1 LQLRQ
6 QYNPISTENN
16 GDLNGVAV
24 RRPLTLMARRAAPP
38 VLAPPRES
46 EIADRAIRRALDAL
60 DQVKFAHARTTTSR
74 LVELTVVAAS
84 EFRVASS
91 RNAELTCVTPT
102 VSGIDFVRTK
112 TLTAADTG

>member
-16 GDLNGVAV
+16 GHLDAVAV
-24 RRPLTLMARRAAPP
+24 RRPLTLMARRAAPL
-38 VLAPPRES
+38 VLTPPRES

-60 DQVKFAHARTTTSR
+60 DQVKLTHASTMTSR

-84 EFRVASS
+84 EFLRASS
-91 RNAELTCVTPT
+91 RNAELTCVAPA

-112 TLTAADTG
+112 TLTAADTA